1 MTSHPVMSR
10 LTPELPL
17 CVKFICL
24 SKAMV
29 DYKSTISVWL
39 MASVKLKSHEFRWA
53 LGTTT
58 RRTSHARFPWSSS
71 ALWCDVQYRYA
82 WLQLLVYW
90 RMSAHWLLVLVWQQG
105 ALSAHEDPEDY
116 RSRWCGQ
123 MREGSSHVGPHWNNT
138 FKCDKC

>member
-1 MTSHPVMSR
+1 MSLKRTTMTSYPVMSR

-17 CVKFICL
+17 CIKFICL

-71 ALWCDVQYRYA
+71 ALWCAVQIRMA
-82 WLQLLVYW
+82 AAAGLLANVCALAS
-90 RMSAHWLLVLVWQQG
+90 RIGLAAGG
-105 ALSAHEDPEDY
+105 AVGTW
-116 RSRWCGQ
+116 RSRGLQKQVMWRNERRFIPCW
-123 MREGSSHVGPHWNNT
+123 SSLKQHI
-138 FKCDKC
+138 